1 MSSVPMFPTAE
12 ADPPGAGGG
21 VPRPNPGAGPA
32 GVTAF
37 PYPSVSTEEPV

>member
-21 VPRPNPGAGPA
+21 VPPRGSGAAPA